1 MGTPLHS
8 IPPATMQVSMAQVGH
23 LSKYGYMDEE
33 KFKTDPNESERAIKL
48 FQKNHGIE
56 ETGKCDDATSF
67 AMKLPRCCHK
77 DVTKRKPKNLNL
89 EDITWPSHPLDLSE
103 GDKWEKKKLTW
114 RVTKFSSQEMPA
126 ELVNESLRRAFYIWE
141 KHADI
146 TFHWVEEGVPDL
158 EIRWEVGDHG
168 DGDPFDGSGG
178 TLAHAFFPQ
187 GDRLS
192 GDLHFDDQ
200 EIWTLGTGAVGVNL
214 TQAAAHEIGHSLGL
228 DHSSDSSALMAPI
241 YRGYKEEFDLMKDDI
256 EKIQALY
263 GKSTTAPQPVP
274 AEKEWIPTKAPPK
287 GSNGSGGS
295 GGPSGSGGSFCPGAC
310 PCSVM

>member
-1 MGTPLHS
+1 
-8 IPPATMQVSMAQVGH
+8 MQVSMAHVGY
-23 LSKYGYMDEE
+23 LGKYGYMDEE
-33 KFKTDPNESERAIKL
+33 KYKTDPKELENGVRK
-48 FQKNHGIE
+48 FQKFHGKE
-56 ETGKCDDATSF
+56 ETGKLGEDETY
-67 AMKLPRCCHK
+67 AMKLPRCCHPDDQRRK
-77 DVTKRKPKNLNL
+77 PKHLEEDVTKPSRSLTL
-89 EDITWPSHPLDLSE
+89 YEDE
-103 GDKWEKKKLTW
+103 KWEKKELTW
-114 RVTKFSSQEMPA
+114 RVTKFSTQGMPK
-126 ELVNESLRRAFYIWE
+126 ELVNESLRRAFFIWE

-146 TFHWVEEGVPDL
+146 KFVWVEEGVPDL

-228 DHSSDSSALMAPI
+228 DHSSDSSALMAPV
-241 YRGYKEEFDLMKDDI
+241 YRGYKEEFDLQPDDI

-263 GKSTTAPQPVP
+263 GKSITAPHPVP
-274 AEKEWIPTKAPPK
+274 AEKEWIPSKAPPP
-287 GSNGSGGS
+287 GSSPGSDDGVS
-295 GGPSGSGGSFCPGAC
+295 LFRLC
-310 PCSVM
+310 PCTVL

>member
-1 MGTPLHS
+1 MTH
-8 IPPATMQVSMAQVGH
+8 VVGH
-23 LSKYGYMDEE
+23 LSKYGYLSSEE
-33 KFKTDPNESERAIKL
+33 TSDSKKTEDAVKKY
-48 FQKNHGIE
+48 QAYQGIE
-56 ETGKCDDATSF
+56 VTGKCDSKTSF
-67 AMKLPRCCHK
+67 QMDLPRCCHK
-77 DVTKRKPKNLNL
+77 DGQKRRTRKLSMAASQSRDL
-89 EDITWPSHPLDLSE
+89 TLYED
-103 GDKWEKKKLTW
+103 DKWEKNKLTW
-114 RVTKFSSQEMPA
+114 RVTKFSSQGMPK
-126 ELVNESLRRAFYIWE
+126 ELVQESLRRAFYVWE

-146 TFHWVEEGVPDL
+146 TFEWVETGVPDL

-200 EIWTLGTGAVGVNL
+200 ETWTLGTAAVGVNL

-241 YRGYKEEFDLMKDDI
+241 YRGYKQEFDLQPDDI

-263 GKSTTAPQPVP
+263 GKSTTAPQPIP
-274 AEKEWIPTKAPPK
+274 AEKEWIPERAPP
-287 GSNGSGGS
+287 NVYPGSGDES
-295 GGPSGSGGSFCPGAC
+295 GRTLFPECPC
-310 PCSVM
+310 PCSLM